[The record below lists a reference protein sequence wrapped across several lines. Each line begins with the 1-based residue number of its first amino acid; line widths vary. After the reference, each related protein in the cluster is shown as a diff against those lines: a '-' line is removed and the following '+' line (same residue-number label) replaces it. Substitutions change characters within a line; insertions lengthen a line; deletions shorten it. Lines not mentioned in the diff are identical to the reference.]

1 MLVHQSK
8 AIITPTQ
15 EFWTI
20 IEATAAL
27 RSNAP
32 QHPADYATFNWAC
45 APIASLAQIPN
56 AVECR
61 SQASPPYI
69 SDL

>member
-32 QHPADYATFNWAC
+32 QH
-45 APIASLAQIPN
+45 
-56 AVECR
+56 
-61 SQASPPYI
+61 I